1 MEMFMYLLLH
11 FIFKQVPV
19 LKQVNLSVHPNEV
32 VAIVSILNLL
42 WNLTY
47 MYSCQYWC
55 ENSLLTHKYKLQ
67 HGLYAIVGVTFSSP
81 LQVGLSGSG
90 KSTLLNLLLRLFEPT
105 NGQVKINSY
114 SRLVICSFN
123 CMYY

>member
-42 WNLTY
+42 
-47 MYSCQYWC
+47 
-55 ENSLLTHKYKLQ
+55 
-67 HGLYAIVGVTFSSP
+67 
-81 LQVGLSGSG
+81 
-90 KSTLLNLLLRLFEPT
+90 
-105 NGQVKINSY
+105 
-114 SRLVICSFN
+114 
-123 CMYY
+123 